1 MEWTTLHE
9 NLIDPLFVFNTE
21 KGITKYNLAFMLY
34 FDLTPRELRKIKKIE
49 DFILTPSVN
58 VFEGEKTTS
67 YQNLEFFT
75 PKGKKLSVLMLF
87 EDLPDQSILVHM
99 KDAAI
104 EISLQEKYGQQIL
117 ELERLNKDQEKIIEE
132 RTQDLRE
139 SYELMK
145 RVLKSLK
152 GEVYVLDDSGNV
164 KAGFG
169 PSVSGQVSG
178 DFGSNAKVTEKDNE
192 YFKDWF
198 KSYVMLEDQRDILIT
213 LAPEKFKSDNKTLR
227 PDFYQIPSSTQFEMA
242 VIMNDIT
249 EEEALR
255 VKSLRAD
262 ELASAIHKALLNKNS
277 FPLFLTSFNN
287 LKGKYLGDTSA
298 VDLVTY
304 KRDLHTLK
312 GLLSQYGHSNAS
324 GDIHLLEEEAALDQ
338 AGGIVKLN
346 ELLNSS
352 EETINKVIT
361 LVGESLLLPQ
371 NSGFDTGGIAEFFRT
386 TLNDSLKALG
396 KSPSIF
402 NLELRAN
409 PVLTSDEVDKLM
421 VATLHYARNVAAHAS
436 EAGETRVSKGKD
448 EKIRIQFIVNK
459 NGSSIEFI
467 INDDGKGTTKQNDI
481 FEQKS
486 SETSQNADLYSGR
499 GLGMATIKEALNKL
513 GGDATF
519 KSVVEVGSTL
529 SLTFNKS

>member
-1 MEWTTLHE
+1 
-9 NLIDPLFVFNTE
+9 
-21 KGITKYNLAFMLY
+21 
-34 FDLTPRELRKIKKIE
+34 
-49 DFILTPSVN
+49 
-58 VFEGEKTTS
+58 
-67 YQNLEFFT
+67 
-75 PKGKKLSVLMLF
+75 
-87 EDLPDQSILVHM
+87 
-99 KDAAI
+99 
-104 EISLQEKYGQQIL
+104 
-117 ELERLNKDQEKIIEE
+117 
-132 RTQDLRE
+132 
-139 SYELMK
+139 
-145 RVLKSLK
+145 
-152 GEVYVLDDSGNV
+152 
-164 KAGFG
+164 
-169 PSVSGQVSG
+169 
-178 DFGSNAKVTEKDNE
+178 
-192 YFKDWF
+192 
-198 KSYVMLEDQRDILIT
+198 
-213 LAPEKFKSDNKTLR
+213 
-227 PDFYQIPSSTQFEMA
+227 MA